1 MKQLKQIFS
10 SMTARERQM
19 VLSAFVVIVLFVIYQ
34 SWTSF
39 TNHIEKLHHR
49 VDNQQQIFDWMQ
61 QAAREVKLLR
71 GTESVGETPKGKQLL
86 LGLIDRTAKQ
96 NKLASN
102 LQKVQPEGQQGVRVW
117 MEKAAFN
124 NVVTWLDTLQFK
136 HGLVVTDV
144 SLDGQDVTGVVNVRA
159 LLEAP

>member
-10 SMTARERQM
+10 SMTTRERQM

-39 TNHIEKLHHR
+39 TIHIEKLQHR

-96 NKLASN
+96 NKLASS

-124 NVVTWLDTLQFK
+124 NVVTWLDTLQYK